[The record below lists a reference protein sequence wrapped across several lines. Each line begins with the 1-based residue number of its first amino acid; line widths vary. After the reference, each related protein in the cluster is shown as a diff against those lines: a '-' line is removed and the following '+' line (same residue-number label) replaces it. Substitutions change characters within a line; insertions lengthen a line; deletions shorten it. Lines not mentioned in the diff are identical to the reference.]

1 MTEPRTDSSGLARD
15 AAGFFS
21 TRWSL
26 VVTAGDQAGSEARSA
41 LQTLC
46 TLYWPPLYA
55 YIRRQGFE
63 VATAEDLTQ
72 GFLAMLLERGDLAR
86 ADPNRGRFRSFLLT
100 AVKHFLIN
108 EREREQALKRGGG
121 QAKMSLDFQA
131 TESSLRIEPASG
143 ETPESLFERQWALM
157 LLDRVRQSLQ
167 SEYVSTGRQKLYF
180 QLEGLLTGAGVESK
194 YSAVAADLGVSEV
207 AIKVAA
213 HRIRQRF
220 GELLRQEIAQTVAS
234 PDHIDGEIRDLF
246 EALRK

>member
-1 MTEPRTDSSGLARD
+1 MTEPGSDSSGQSKD

-26 VVTAGDQAGSEARSA
+26 VVTAGDQEGSDARSA
-41 LQTLC
+41 LQALC

-63 VATAEDLTQ
+63 AATAEDLTQ
-72 GFLAMLLERGDLAR
+72 GFLAMLLERGDLAK
-86 ADPNRGRFRSFLLT
+86 ADPDRGRFRSFLLT
-100 AVKHFLIN
+100 ALKHFLIN

-121 QAKMSLDFQA
+121 QARLSLDFQT
-131 TESSLRIEPASG
+131 TESSLKIEPSGG

-157 LLDRVRQSLQ
+157 LLDRVRQLLQ
-167 SEYVSTGRQKLYF
+167 AEYVSSGRQKLYA
-180 QLEGLLTGAGVESK
+180 QLEGLLTGAGLESK
-194 YSAVAADLGVSEV
+194 YSEVAGDLGMSEV
-207 AIKVAA
+207 AVKVAA
-213 HRIRQRF
+213 HRLRQRF

-234 PDHIDGEIRDLF
+234 PDDIDGEIRDLF